1 MLLKKKGKS
10 NYFKPAAWHDAR
22 SAALESSSAY
32 AITALLSSSQPKS
45 DELVFIRISLNPVD
59 GTNAAYRASSRRSEV
74 ELYQALA
81 SRAITEWSDR
91 LIRSNLTAIAAKNS
105 PQLVRIPP
113 PPRAWVGV
121 RPGTCKSP
129 AFRRL
134 ARLEKRLDLGSAT
147 RNATPQAP
155 CTELH
160 GRYRTPKQLARYAKN
175 PGKTRVFEHGF
186 QKANGEDRNRTFG
199 CFPNGFG
206 VVRILPLCSISIEV
220 ETMRRTTASPT
231 RA

>member
-1 MLLKKKGKS
+1 MRSKLRRFLFLLLKKKGKS

-134 ARLEKRLDLGSAT
+134 ARLEKRLDLGCAT

-160 GRYRTPKQLARYAKN
+160 GRYRTPKQLARNAKN
-175 PGKTRVFEHGF
+175 PGKTFGFAAERTGTELLGVFPMF
-186 QKANGEDRNRTFG
+186 FG
-199 CFPNGFG
+199 
-206 VVRILPLCSISIEV
+206 
-220 ETMRRTTASPT
+220 
-231 RA
+231 